1 MGFFMKSVWLVPM
14 MCVGVL
20 SVVALN
26 GCAGFRT
33 DMQQGQDLSAAKLQS
48 IHIGMSRQAVLD
60 TLGEPML
67 ENPYD
72 PYHMNYVYTM
82 LPAHGKPYKK
92 QLILTMKQGQV
103 TNVATLG
110 Y

>member
-1 MGFFMKSVWLVPM
+1 MKRSWLVPM
-14 MCVGVL
+14 ICVSVL
-20 SVVALN
+20 SVAALN
-26 GCAGFRT
+26 GCSGFRT
-33 DMQQGQDLSAAKLQS
+33 DMQQGQDLSAAKVQS

-60 TLGEPML
+60 KLGEPIL

-82 LPAHGKPYKK
+82 LPEHGKPYKK

-103 TNVATLG
+103 ANVASMG